1 MLYGLRMESYLNRK
15 IDRCDQFS
23 ENVEKLLRLLTLKE
37 DGPVFIMSADEIID
51 VAASEHFDLAFRCLK
66 WMCKFVNA
74 TCLHVGD
81 VRISLDCAEAIYG
94 AMGGGYRF
102 VADCDD
108 HIVTSKSTFDL

>member
-1 MLYGLRMESYLNRK
+1 MESYLNQK

-23 ENVEKLLRLLTLKE
+23 ANLEKLVRLLALEE
-37 DGPVFIMSADEIID
+37 DGPVFMMSAEEIID
-51 VAASEHFDLAFRCLK
+51 IAASEHFDLAFRGLK

-81 VRISLDCAEAIYG
+81 VRISLEEAEAMWG
-94 AMGGGYRF
+94 ASGGGYRF

-108 HIVTSKSTFDL
+108 HIVTSKQTFDL